1 MSIEAGLR
9 KTPFYDIHIKLGAK
23 MVSFAGFIMPLM
35 YRSIMEEHRRV
46 RTSVGLFDLTH
57 MGEFEISGPEATDFV
72 QKMTTN
78 DVKRLEVMQIQY
90 TTMCYE
96 NGGIVDDLLV
106 YRLPDK
112 FMLVV
117 NAANIKKDF
126 SHLQTHLPH
135 RGVEL
140 KDSSYQTALLAIQG
154 PRAEEVFAKMTD
166 YDLSKLR
173 FYWSGY
179 GVVCGER
186 ILFSRTGYTG
196 EDGFELYFP
205 NELAPRFWERAMEAG
220 REFEVEPI
228 GLGARDSLRMEM
240 KYALYGNDIDRTT
253 TPLEAGLGW
262 IVKLDADDFLG
273 KQALLKQKE
282 EGIKRKLVAFDLK
295 ERGIPRQH
303 CKILKDGRQI
313 GEVTSGMFSP
323 SLGIGIGLGY
333 VQIEFSKIGENL
345 EIDIRGKK
353 VPAEIVKPPFWKKG
367 SHK

>member
-1 MSIEAGLR
+1 MPVEAGLK

-23 MVSFAGFIMPLM
+23 MVPFAGFIMPLQ
-35 YRSIMEEHRRV
+35 YRSIIEEHRRV
-46 RTSVGLFDLTH
+46 RTSVGIFDLTH
-57 MGEFEISGPEATDFV
+57 MGEFEISGPESLDFV

-96 NGGIVDDLLV
+96 DGGIVDDLLV
-106 YRLPDK
+106 YRLLDR

-117 NAANIKKDF
+117 NAANIGKDF
-126 SHLQTHLPH
+126 AHLQNHLPR

-140 KDSSYQTALLAIQG
+140 KNSSHETALLAIQG
-154 PRAEEVFAKMTD
+154 PQAEEVFARMTK
-166 YDLSKLR
+166 YDLNTLP
-173 FYWSGY
+173 FYRSAY
-179 GVVCGER
+179 AEVSGER

-196 EDGFELYFP
+196 EDGFELYLP
-205 NELAPRFWERAMEAG
+205 NELAPKFWEKAMEAG

-228 GLGARDSLRMEM
+228 GLGARDSLRLEM

-262 IVKLDADDFLG
+262 IVKLDTDDFFG
-273 KQALLKQKE
+273 KEALLKQKR
-282 EGIKRKLVAFDLK
+282 EGISRKLVAFQLK

-303 CKILKDGRQI
+303 CRILRDGKQI

-323 SLGIGIGLGY
+323 SLEIGIGLGY
-333 VQIEFSKIGENL
+333 VPIEFSKIGESL

-367 SHK
+367 TRK

>member
-1 MSIEAGLR
+1 
-9 KTPFYDIHIKLGAK
+9 
-23 MVSFAGFIMPLM
+23 
-35 YRSIMEEHRRV
+35 
-46 RTSVGLFDLTH
+46 
-57 MGEFEISGPEATDFV
+57 
-72 QKMTTN
+72 
-78 DVKRLEVMQIQY
+78 
-90 TTMCYE
+90 
-96 NGGIVDDLLV
+96 V
-106 YRLPDK
+106 YRLPDR

-117 NAANIKKDF
+117 NAANIEKDF
-126 SHLQTHLPH
+126 SHLQTHLP
-135 RGVEL
+135 RGGVEL

-179 GVVCGER
+179 GEVCGER

-196 EDGFELYFP
+196 EDGFELYLP
-205 NELAPRFWERAMEAG
+205 NKLASTLWEKAMEAG

-295 ERGIPRQH
+295 EKGIPRQH
-303 CKILKDGRQI
+303 CRILKDGRQI

-333 VQIEFSKIGENL
+333 VPIEFSEVGESL
-345 EIDIRGKK
+345 EIDIRGRE

-367 SHK
+367 TRK